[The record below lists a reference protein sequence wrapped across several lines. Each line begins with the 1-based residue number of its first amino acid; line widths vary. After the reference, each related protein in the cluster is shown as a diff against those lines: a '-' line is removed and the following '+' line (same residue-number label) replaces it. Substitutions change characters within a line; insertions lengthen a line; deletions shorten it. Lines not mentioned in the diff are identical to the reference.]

1 MINQDRLRLMT
12 RLAAYEEHEGK
23 KCMAIADFFRGDYI
37 GWNIIKTI
45 VSATI
50 AFIIIIGMALYYDME
65 VLMQDIYKMDLMG
78 FGKQI
83 LIYYLVFIAI
93 YAVIAYIV
101 YSVRYYRA
109 KKSLKKYFNRLK
121 QLAALYS
128 VDGKGKRISDE
139 DL

>member
-12 RLAAYEEHEGK
+12 RLAAYEQQEGK
-23 KCMAIADFFRGDYI
+23 RCMSITDFFRSDYI
-37 GWNIIKTI
+37 GWNVIKTI
-45 VSATI
+45 ISASL
-50 AFIIIIGMALYYDME
+50 AFFIIFGMALYYDIE
-65 VLMQDIYKMDLMG
+65 ILMQDIYKMDLME

-83 LIYYLVFIAI
+83 LIYYLVFVVA

-128 VDGKGKRISDE
+128 IDKK
-139 DL
+139 